1 MAIRTTKVEGKHRGV
16 KFREYKLAHQW
27 CKGEGLELGAGAHN
41 PFNLPGSLNVAP
53 GDDPVFRQAE
63 IDLCGMYAEIDIVAE
78 GHDIPVDDN
87 SQDYIISS
95 HVVEHFPN
103 PLRAFVEWNRIL
115 KPGGIVF
122 MIVPK
127 RNADPYDA
135 KQPISTVASI
145 ATAYEQGYTVD
156 DCPLDVV
163 RRGHYFIYTLDSM
176 LNVIKWANYHL
187 ELGWEV
193 VATEASDS
201 KVGNGFT
208 VVARVNQ

>member
-1 MAIRTTKVEGKHRGV
+1 MIRYTKVAGKHQGV
-16 KFREYKLAHQW
+16 IFREHKLALQW

-41 PFNLPGSLNVAP
+41 PFNLLGSLNVAP
-53 GDDPVFRQAE
+53 GDDPVFREAE
-63 IDLCGMYAEIDIVAE
+63 IALCGMYAEVDINAE
-78 GHDIPVDDN
+78 GHDIPVPDS

-103 PLRAFVEWNRIL
+103 PLEAFLEWKRIL

-122 MIVPK
+122 MIVPQ

-135 KQPISTVASI
+135 KQPVSTIQQIVVAH
-145 ATAYEQGYTVD
+145 EQGWTVD
-156 DCPLDVV
+156 SCPLNVV

-176 LNVIKWANYHL
+176 LNLIKWGNHHL
-187 ELGWEV
+187 GLGWEI
-193 VATEASDS
+193 VATERVDS

-208 VVARVNQ
+208 VVCRVL